1 MTDSANVELVRQAY
15 DAYNRRDAAALQG
28 LCHEHCTIYTVLEGQ
43 VEPQPFRGRDGIR
56 DWIDN
61 EDALWESVRIDDLQL
76 RDLDDDRVFTAAV
89 AFVRGR
95 ESGMEMR
102 IPVWSVID
110 LRDGQLHRLRSY
122 PDEAQANEAAQL
134 TA

>member
-56 DWIDN
+56 EWIDN
-61 EDALWESVRIDDLQL
+61 EDAVWESVRIDELEL
-76 RDLDDDRVFTAAV
+76 RELDDHRVFTAAV
-89 AFVRGR
+89 AFVVVRRAQTVGALSR
-95 ESGMEMR
+95 EL
-102 IPVWSVID
+102 PFLPAPPSVGK
-110 LRDGQLHRLRSY
+110 RH
-122 PDEAQANEAAQL
+122 
-134 TA
+134 